1 MNTRTERTFPV
12 NGDLWPFVEQWA
24 KANGYWAR
32 GSTGPERLY
41 QKGQGFLVAPM
52 MVNLRQE
59 NGQVTLQAWVRIN
72 LFNRICSAFILPA
85 EIGVAS
91 GGLKAHP
98 ATQDGARLSQSSAAT
113 NRPAA
118 HWVGLDAYLRE

>member
-59 NGQVTLQAWVRIN
+59 NGQVTLQSWVRIN

-85 EIGVAS
+85 EIGVES
-91 GGLKAHP
+91 GGLKAILP
-98 ATQDGARLSQSSAAT
+98 RKMARDSVNHLLQQIGQ
-113 NRPAA
+113 PPI
-118 HWVGLDAYLRE
+118 G